1 MQDDRNYYR
10 LLTDK
15 ELIELA
21 KSGSELAV
29 VLAERLAEVLDE
41 LKGPCDCGNDD

>member
-10 LLTDK
+10 QLDNK

-21 KSGSELAV
+21 KSGGELAV
-29 VLAERLAEVLDE
+29 VLAERLEEALDE
-41 LKGPCDCGNDD
+41 LKGPCDCINND